1 MKISTRYHIPA
12 VKLDFANINLSK
24 DNLLFLDPLRI
35 RNGSTELHKR
45 CYCKIEKFVSN
56 MLEV

>member
-45 CYCKIEKFVSN
+45 CYCKIKK
-56 MLEV
+56 L